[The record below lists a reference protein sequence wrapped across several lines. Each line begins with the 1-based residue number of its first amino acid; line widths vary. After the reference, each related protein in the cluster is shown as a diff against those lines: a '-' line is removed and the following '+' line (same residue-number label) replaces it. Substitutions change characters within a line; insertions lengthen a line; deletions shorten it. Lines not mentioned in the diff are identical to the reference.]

1 MRPGDSLVPIGQ
13 HPPKGL
19 VSCPHC
25 LRFPPNPR
33 VRVRDGAPQKEAPL
47 GLGPHPPQSHL
58 ERLNRVREPEGP
70 VSLKRSQP

>member
-1 MRPGDSLVPIGQ
+1 MRPGDSLVPIRQ

-19 VSCPHC
+19 VSCPHY

-33 VRVRDGAPQKEAPL
+33 VRVRDGAPQKEALL

-58 ERLNRVREPEGP
+58 ERLNRVREPKGP
-70 VSLKRSQP
+70 MSLKGSQP